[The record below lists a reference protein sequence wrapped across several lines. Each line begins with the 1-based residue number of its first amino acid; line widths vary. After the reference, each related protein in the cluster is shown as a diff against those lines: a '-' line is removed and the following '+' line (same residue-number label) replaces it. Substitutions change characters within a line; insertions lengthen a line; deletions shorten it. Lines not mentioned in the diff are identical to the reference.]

1 MPTID
6 YPTNIGIANYFS
18 HDIQCSIL
26 VGIDKFACRRTKES
40 SLSSSS
46 KVLLMFADRFKSQC
60 VTFACVAFFMF
71 HEVNADHFA
80 FVL

>member
-18 HDIQCSIL
+18 HNVQCPIL
-26 VGIDKFACRRTKES
+26 IGINKFTYRRAEES

-46 KVLLMFADRFKSQC
+46 KVFFMFADWFESQC
-60 VTFACVAFFMF
+60 ITFTCVAFFMF
-71 HEVNADHFA
+71 YAVNANHFA
-80 FVL
+80 LVS